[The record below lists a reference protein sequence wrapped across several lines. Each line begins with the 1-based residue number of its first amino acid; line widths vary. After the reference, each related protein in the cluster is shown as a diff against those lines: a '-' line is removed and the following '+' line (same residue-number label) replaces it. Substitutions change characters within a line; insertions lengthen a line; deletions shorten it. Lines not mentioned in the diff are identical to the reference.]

1 MNLEGLEYFGGSFGG
16 FRILM
21 PKNFLCCSILIEVYI
36 KSLKNPNKLA
46 TFTPSTTALFFF

>member
-1 MNLEGLEYFGGSFGG
+1 MVLEGLEYFGGSFGG